1 MFQSILRYN
10 MTVSLF
16 LHDYI
21 CAPSHACIFVFV
33 SIGEKADREENGEVE
48 LVVYI
53 HMVIAR
59 NI

>member
-16 LHDYI
+16 LHGYI
-21 CAPSHACIFVFV
+21 CAPSHARVFVFV
-33 SIGEKADREENGEVE
+33 SVGERVNREENGEVE